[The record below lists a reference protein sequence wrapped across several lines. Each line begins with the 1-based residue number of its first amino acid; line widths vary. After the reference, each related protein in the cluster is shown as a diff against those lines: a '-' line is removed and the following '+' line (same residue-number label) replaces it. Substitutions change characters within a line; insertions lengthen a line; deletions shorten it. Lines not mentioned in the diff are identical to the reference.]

1 MSSNSIATWPA
12 SLAERLGAPEGLTI
26 HQADAL
32 AFDFCRLATARP
44 VRVIGNLP
52 YNISTP
58 LIFHLLDQSEC
69 ITDMVFMLQKEVV
82 DRLVA
87 APGSRQYGRL
97 SVMAG
102 FYCTMSHLF
111 DVGPDAFDPPP
122 KVDSAIIRMLP
133 RTVSDTDRA
142 LLPDLDVIVRT
153 GFGQRRKTLR
163 KSLSKLL
170 DADQIESV
178 GIDPAARPETLG
190 LEEFK
195 ALARV
200 WGGGGG
206 RGRSEVGRS
215 SEVGGRDPE
224 DGRRETEDGRR
235 KTLKPLTPDP
245 SSPPYHSTTF
255 QCAGRTGSM
264 SSWAWR
270 VSKFPSPVVSIR

>member
-1 MSSNSIATWPA
+1 VKSHRPRKRFGQHFLRDQQVIDRIVVAIDPRPGQHLVEIGPGEGVLTGPVLARCGAIDVVELDRDLAA

-32 AFDFCRLATARP
+32 GFDFCRLATAGP

-206 RGRSEVGRS
+206 R
-215 SEVGGRDPE
+215 
-224 DGRRETEDGRR
+224 
-235 KTLKPLTPDP
+235 
-245 SSPPYHSTTF
+245 
-255 QCAGRTGSM
+255 
-264 SSWAWR
+264 
-270 VSKFPSPVVSIR
+270 